1 MGYWQLVHRQAWK
14 RTVTAVAARPLRLVV
29 FLVAQTVAAAAIW
42 LTLVRFD
49 LPASD
54 FTWRN
59 IGADIIRL
67 VVAAIPFLAFPL
79 LYAWRL
85 LRAPA
90 WLHRQMEAQQWED
103 LARIEVL
110 EAEIARLKAE
120 PPPASRDPDGIF
132 QHGVQVGRVVL
143 ALTDPARGSATFQQ
157 IVEAADFDTS
167 AEFDYRDWVLRLQGV
182 GGDMRSQIGGTR
194 SRTLSQVVCR
204 IERQRAWRES

>member
-1 MGYWQLVHRQAWK
+1 MGYWQLVHRRAWT

-29 FLVAQTVAAAAIW
+29 FVAAQVVAAAAIW
-42 LTLVRFD
+42 LTLARLD
-49 LPASD
+49 MPASD
-54 FTWRN
+54 FMWRS
-59 IGADIIRL
+59 IGAGGIRL
-67 VVAAIPFLAFPL
+67 AAAAVPFLAVPL
-79 LYAWRL
+79 LYVWRF

-90 WLHRQMEAQQWED
+90 SLHRQMEAQQWED
-103 LARIEVL
+103 LARIDAL

-143 ALTDPARGSATFQQ
+143 ALTDPARGSASFQQ

-204 IERQRAWRES
+204 IERQRAWRAS

>member
-1 MGYWQLVHRQAWK
+1 MGYWRLVHRKAWS
-14 RTVTAVAARPLRLVV
+14 RTANAIGGRPLRLVV
-29 FLVAQTVAAAAIW
+29 FLLAQVAAAAAVW
-42 LTLVRFD
+42 LALTRFD

-59 IGADIIRL
+59 IGADGVRS
-67 VVAAIPFLAFPL
+67 VAAAVPFLAFPL
-79 LYAWRL
+79 LYVWRF

-90 WLHRQMEAQQWED
+90 SLHQQMEAQQYED
-103 LARIEVL
+103 MMHIEAL
-110 EAEIARLKAE
+110 EAEVARLKAE

-143 ALTDPARGSATFQQ
+143 ALADPARGSATFQQ

-167 AEFDYRDWVLRLQGV
+167 AEFDYRDWVLRLEGV

-194 SRTLSQVVCR
+194 SRALSQVVCR

>member
-1 MGYWQLVHRQAWK
+1 MGYWQLVHRQAWT
-14 RTVTAVAARPLRLVV
+14 RTLTAVAARPLRLVV
-29 FLVAQTVAAAAIW
+29 LLVAQAVVAAAIW
-42 LTLVRFD
+42 LTLTRLD
-49 LPASD
+49 LPAGD
-54 FTWRN
+54 FTWRT
-59 IGADIIRL
+59 IGADSIRL
-67 VVAAIPFLAFPL
+67 AAAAVPFLAFPL
-79 LYAWRL
+79 LYVGRL

-90 WLHRQMEAQQWED
+90 SLHRLMEAQQGED
-103 LARIEVL
+103 LAHINAL

-132 QHGVQVGRVVL
+132 QRGVQVGRVVL

-194 SRTLSQVVCR
+194 SRALSQVVCR
-204 IERQRAWRES
+204 IERKRAWRGS